1 MEGKGGRGGKEEE
14 KGRANGEGRGEGP
27 LTQISGS
34 APELGSPR
42 QNIAMTFGIENKKL
56 SCRRETDRRF
66 ITLNILLRHSRLLK
80 VIRND
85 SVA

>member
-1 MEGKGGRGGKEEE
+1 M
-14 KGRANGEGRGEGP
+14 GRGEGP
-27 LTQISGS
+27 LTQIPGS

-42 QNIAMTFGIENKKL
+42 QNIEMTFGIENKKL
-56 SCRRETDRRF
+56 SCRRETERRF

-80 VIRND
+80 IIRND